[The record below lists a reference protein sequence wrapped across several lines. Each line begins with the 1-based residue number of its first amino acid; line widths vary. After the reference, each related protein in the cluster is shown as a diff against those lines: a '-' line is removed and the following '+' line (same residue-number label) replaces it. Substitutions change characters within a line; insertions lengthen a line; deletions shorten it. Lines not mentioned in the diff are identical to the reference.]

1 MIFDN
6 VLEAVGRTPLVRLH
20 RVNRGLKPLI
30 AAKLEFV
37 NPGGSVKDRIAL
49 AMVEEAERS
58 GRLKPG
64 GTLIEGTSGNTGMGL
79 ALVAAVKGYSAIFT
93 MPDKM
98 SREKID
104 ALRALGAEVVV
115 TPTAVPHA
123 DPRSYHAVAQR
134 LSQEIP
140 NSFFPNQYDNPN
152 NPLAHYRTTG
162 PEIWEQTEGKVT
174 HVVIGVGTGGTI
186 TGVGRYLKERNR
198 AIRMIGVDPVGSVFY
213 DYFKSGRIPPTNP
226 YKVEGVGQ
234 DDLPG
239 NVDFSMIDDIV
250 AVSDRE
256 SFQAARALA
265 RQEGLFAGGSSG
277 MALHGA
283 LQAARECGE
292 GDTMVVIL
300 PDSGSRYL
308 SKIYNDA
315 WMRENQYLDAPV
327 RLSLAQ
333 VIAHKPRGLGLIA
346 VRSGATIGSAIELM
360 RAHGISQVPVLPSDG
375 PGQGSDTV
383 LGSLDETH
391 LLELLLQNAEAW
403 HHNVLEFMEAPLPE
417 VPEATPLDELT
428 RMLESCAAVLVRRA
442 DGSLSIV
449 TKSDLLFTL
458 FHAER
463 EGGSP

>member
-1 MIFDN
+1 
-6 VLEAVGRTPLVRLH
+6 
-20 RVNRGLKPLI
+20 
-30 AAKLEFV
+30 
-37 NPGGSVKDRIAL
+37 
-49 AMVEEAERS
+49 
-58 GRLKPG
+58 
-64 GTLIEGTSGNTGMGL
+64 
-79 ALVAAVKGYSAIFT
+79 
-93 MPDKM
+93 
-98 SREKID
+98 
-104 ALRALGAEVVV
+104 
-115 TPTAVPHA
+115 
-123 DPRSYHAVAQR
+123 
-134 LSQEIP
+134 
-140 NSFFPNQYDNPN
+140 
-152 NPLAHYRTTG
+152 
-162 PEIWEQTEGKVT
+162 
-174 HVVIGVGTGGTI
+174 
-186 TGVGRYLKERNR
+186 
-198 AIRMIGVDPVGSVFY
+198 
-213 DYFKSGRIPPTNP
+213 
-226 YKVEGVGQ
+226 
-234 DDLPG
+234 
-239 NVDFSMIDDIV
+239 VDFSMIDDIV

-308 SKIYNDA
+308 SKLYNDA